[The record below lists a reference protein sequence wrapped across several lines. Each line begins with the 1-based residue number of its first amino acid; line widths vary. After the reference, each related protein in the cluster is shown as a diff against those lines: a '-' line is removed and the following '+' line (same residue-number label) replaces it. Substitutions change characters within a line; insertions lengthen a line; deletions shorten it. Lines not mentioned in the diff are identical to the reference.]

1 MPCNSACLRASFSSP
16 TSSACLPEMKTI
28 SAFVASSGEIYFS
41 FSACR
46 RVRGSSH
53 VCLGRRNEAAVGDL
67 LVPIGKHQSLDLKI
81 SANVR
86 EARPTFEVAGAIMCP
101 IMFSTGGI
109 IPLDSK
115 PFALLFGHGTDIAN
129 STCLPF

>member
-1 MPCNSACLRASFSSP
+1 M
-16 TSSACLPEMKTI
+16 
-28 SAFVASSGEIYFS
+28 
-41 FSACR
+41 
-46 RVRGSSH
+46 
-53 VCLGRRNEAAVGDL
+53 GDL

-115 PFALLFGHGTDIAN
+115 PFAVLVCDGTDVAN
-129 STCLPF
+129 STCLPFQTEALAYI